1 MGKFSYKPNYLPT
14 KTIRNH
20 HPILMY
26 KVEEVKYQNEN
37 ILQTVPHLFENDFLF
52 CYVLK
57 YWMDM
62 TFMLNMPF
70 MIDMTIMP

>member
-1 MGKFSYKPNYLPT
+1 
-14 KTIRNH
+14 
-20 HPILMY
+20 
-26 KVEEVKYQNEN
+26 
-37 ILQTVPHLFENDFLF
+37 LF

-70 MIDMTIMP
+70 MIDMTIMPWQDFCIDHTFH